1 MQNTTSQKFFLY
13 ARKSTDVED
22 KQILSIEAQIAE
34 LRTFAKQNNLNIIEE
49 LVEKQSAKIPGRPI
63 FNEMIKRIEKG
74 EVNGRFKVL
83 LHHFVNIWQPPH
95 SELDN
100 SMIFLDDYSVSL
112 VSRKSP
118 HLTL

>member
-1 MQNTTSQKFFLY
+1 MRPVEFNKKVWAALKLIPRGRVTTYKELAKY
-13 ARKSTDVED
+13 LGKPKAARAVGNACGANPDAPRVPCHRVVRSD
-22 KQILSIEAQIAE
+22 
-34 LRTFAKQNNLNIIEE
+34 
-49 LVEKQSAKIPGRPI
+49 GRLD
-63 FNEMIKRIEKG
+63 
-74 EVNGRFKVL
+74 GRFKVL

>member
-1 MQNTTSQKFFLY
+1 M
-13 ARKSTDVED
+13 AIRKLED
-22 KQILSIEAQIAE
+22 KNIRKILKSGDSYAVTIPIEMINK
-34 LRTFAKQNNLNIIEE
+34 LKWK
-49 LVEKQSAKIPGRPI
+49 EKQKIVHKMRYIG
-63 FNEMIKRIEKG
+63 
-74 EVNGRFKVL
+74 GRFKVL